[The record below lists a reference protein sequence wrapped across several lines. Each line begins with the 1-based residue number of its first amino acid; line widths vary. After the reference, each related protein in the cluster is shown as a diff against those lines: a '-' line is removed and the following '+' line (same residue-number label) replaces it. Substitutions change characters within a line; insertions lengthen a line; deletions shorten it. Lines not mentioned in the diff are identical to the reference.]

1 MANKVSKRIGI
12 VGALFLSFVLLLAIV
27 GPLLIPYDANEQ
39 VGIPFSP
46 PSLEHWLGTND
57 MGQDIMAELAE
68 GARVSL
74 IIGIIAALFATVIGT
89 TLGVVSGY
97 MGGWFD
103 NLCMR
108 LVDITLTLP
117 FLPLMIVIA
126 VYLGPSMYT
135 MIFVITLVM
144 WAGKARQIRA
154 QTLSIRNRGPVL
166 AARTMGASHTYI
178 LRKHVLPS
186 LFPIVIPQFVQA
198 VNASIM
204 MESSLSFLGMGDPLT
219 KSWGS
224 ILYYANSRSAFLTDA
239 WLWWVIPPG
248 LLIVITV
255 LAFSFMGYYLE
266 ERVNPRLNSFS
277 VKRKRKNVQKEK
289 NISAQPHDTDV
300 ILEVNQLVVS
310 FPKNGQQVRAVN
322 DVSFSLRKGEVLGLV
337 GESGSGKTTI
347 VGAIMQQL
355 KEPAHVAYANIRFHG
370 MELGQLSA
378 TQLQSI
384 RGNKIA
390 LISQA
395 AMNALNPVMTIKS
408 QLAEAILSHRKM
420 DKKEVQRRVDEMLQL
435 VGLEAKWGQS
445 YPHELS
451 GGMKQRV
458 IIAMAL
464 INEPEL
470 VIADEPTTGLDVKV
484 QVEIVNLLRDLQ
496 KRLNV
501 SMIFISHDLPVV
513 LTLTDRL
520 IIMKYGEI
528 VDEGISREVANSS
541 THPYTRR
548 LIDSIPKIR
557 PEMGQVTPFK
567 ENVMRE
573 EAIVSGDWMYQ
584 LNR

>member
-1 MANKVSKRIGI
+1 
-12 VGALFLSFVLLLAIV
+12 
-27 GPLLIPYDANEQ
+27 
-39 VGIPFSP
+39 
-46 PSLEHWLGTND
+46 
-57 MGQDIMAELAE
+57 
-68 GARVSL
+68 
-74 IIGIIAALFATVIGT
+74 
-89 TLGVVSGY
+89 
-97 MGGWFD
+97 
-103 NLCMR
+103 
-108 LVDITLTLP
+108 
-117 FLPLMIVIA
+117 MIVIA

-166 AARTMGASHTYI
+166 AARTMGASHAYI
-178 LRKHVLPS
+178 LRKHVFPS

-198 VNASIM
+198 VNASIL

-266 ERVNPRLNSFS
+266 ERVNPRLSTFS
-277 VKRKRKNVQKEK
+277 VKRRRKNVQKDKKMIE
-289 NISAQPHDTDV
+289 QPRDMDI
-300 ILEVNQLVVS
+300 ILEVDQLVVS

-322 DVSFSLRKGEVLGLV
+322 DVSFSLKKGEVLGLV

-355 KEPAHVAYANIRFHG
+355 KEPAHVEYANIRFHG

-384 RGNKIA
+384 RGNKMA

-435 VGLEAKWGQS
+435 VGLDTKWGQS

-513 LTLTDRL
+513 LTVTDRL
-520 IIMKYGEI
+520 VIMKYGEI
-528 VDEGISREVANSS
+528 VDEGVSREVADSS

-548 LIDSIPKIR
+548 LIDAIPKIR
-557 PEMGQVTPFK
+557 PEMGRATPFT

-573 EAIVSGDWMYQ
+573 EAMVSGDWMYR

>member
-1 MANKVSKRIGI
+1 MKNNVSKKIGI
-12 VGALFLSFVLLLAIV
+12 IGALFLGFVLALAII
-27 GPLLIPYDANEQ
+27 GPFIVPYDANEQ
-39 VGIPFSP
+39 VGTPFSP
-46 PSLEHWLGTND
+46 PSTEHWLGTND
-57 MGQDIMAELAE
+57 MGQDIMAELVE

-74 IIGIIAALFATVIGT
+74 IIGIVAALIATLIGT
-89 TLGVVSGY
+89 TMGVVSGY
-97 MGGWFD
+97 VGGWFD
-103 NLCMR
+103 SLCMR
-108 LVDITLTLP
+108 MVDITLTLP

-135 MIFVITLVM
+135 LIFVISLVM

-154 QTLSIRNRGPVL
+154 QTLTIRNRGPVL
-166 AARTMGASHTYI
+166 AAKTMGASHTYV
-178 LRKHVLPS
+178 LRKHVFPS

-224 ILYYANSRSAFLTDA
+224 ILFYANSRSAFLTEA
-239 WLWWVIPPG
+239 WVWWVIPPG
-248 LLIVITV
+248 LMIVMTV
-255 LAFSFMGYYLE
+255 LAFSFIGYYLE
-266 ERVNPRLNSFS
+266 DRTNPRLSKYS
-277 VKRKRKNVQKEK
+277 AQKRKNRKKRDETVAV
-289 NISAQPHDTDV
+289 SDAL
-300 ILEVNQLVVS
+300 LEVKDLNVS
-310 FPKNGQQVRAVN
+310 FPKNGKQVNAVKQ
-322 DVSFSLRKGEVLGLV
+322 VSFSLKKGEVLGIV

-347 VGAIMQQL
+347 VAAIMQQL
-355 KEPAHVAYANIRFHG
+355 KPPTQVDYQTISFNG
-370 MELGQLSA
+370 MELGELSNKE
-378 TQLQSI
+378 LQKI
-384 RGNKIA
+384 RGYKMA

-420 DKKEVQRRVDEMLQL
+420 DKQDVQIRVNEMLEL
-435 VGLEAKWGQS
+435 VGLEEKWGQA

-464 INEPEL
+464 INDPEL

-484 QVEIVNLLRDLQ
+484 QVEIVHLLRDLQ
-496 KRLNV
+496 KRLNI

-513 LTLTDRL
+513 LQLTDRL

-528 VDEGISREVANSS
+528 VEEGSSLTIAYSS

-548 LIDSIPKIR
+548 LIDSIPRILPNVTQIR
-557 PEMGQVTPFK
+557 QQK
-567 ENVMRE
+567 EG
-573 EAIVSGDWMYQ
+573 IQ
-584 LNR
+584 

>member
-1 MANKVSKRIGI
+1 MKNNVSKKIGI
-12 VGALFLSFVLLLAIV
+12 IGALFLGFVIILAVV
-27 GPLLIPYDANEQ
+27 GPFIVPYDASEQ

-46 PSLEHWLGTND
+46 PSADHWLGTND
-57 MGQDIMAELAE
+57 MGQDIMAELVE

-74 IIGIIAALFATVIGT
+74 LIGIIAALVATFIGT
-89 TLGVVSGY
+89 TIGVISGY
-97 MGGWFD
+97 VGGWFD
-103 NLCMR
+103 SLCMR

-135 MIFVITLVM
+135 LILVIALVM
-144 WAGKARQIRA
+144 WASKARQIRA
-154 QTLSIRNRGPVL
+154 QTLTIRNRGPVL
-166 AARTMGASHTYI
+166 AAKTMGASHTYV
-178 LRKHVLPS
+178 LRKHVFPS

-224 ILYYANSRSAFLTDA
+224 ILFYANSRSAFLTDA

-248 LLIVITV
+248 LMIVLTV
-255 LAFSFMGYYLE
+255 LAFSFIGYYLE
-266 ERVNPRLNSFS
+266 DRTNPRLSKYS
-277 VKRKRKNVQKEK
+277 TQQKRKKKKQRM
-289 NISAQPHDTDV
+289 DTENALEAL
-300 ILEVNQLVVS
+300 LEVNHLNVS
-310 FPKNGQQVRAVN
+310 FPKNGKQVRAVN
-322 DVSFSLRKGEVLGLV
+322 DVSFSLKKGEVLGIV

-355 KEPAHVAYANIRFHG
+355 KPPAHVDYANICFKG
-370 MELGQLSA
+370 IELGELSNA
-378 TQLQSI
+378 ELQKI
-384 RGNKIA
+384 RGNKVS

-420 DKKEVQRRVDEMLQL
+420 DKHDVQMRVNEMLQL
-435 VGLEAKWGQS
+435 VGLEEKWGQA

-464 INEPEL
+464 INDPEL

-484 QVEIVNLLRDLQ
+484 QVEIVHLLRELQ
-496 KRLNV
+496 KRLNL

-513 LTLTDRL
+513 LKLTDRL

-528 VDEGISREVANSS
+528 VEEGSSLTIAYSS

-548 LIDSIPKIR
+548 LIDSIPKIL
-557 PEMGQVTPFK
+557 PNMIHKSQQK
-567 ENVMRE
+567 EG
-573 EAIVSGDWMYQ
+573 IQ
-584 LNR
+584 

>member
-12 VGALFLSFVLLLAIV
+12 IGALFLGFVLLLAIV
-27 GPLLIPYDANEQ
+27 GPFIVPYDANEQ

-46 PSLEHWLGTND
+46 PSSEHWLGTND

-74 IIGIIAALFATVIGT
+74 IIGIVAALFATVIGT

-166 AARTMGASHTYI
+166 AARTMGASHAYI
-178 LRKHVLPS
+178 LRKHVFPS

-198 VNASIM
+198 VNASIL

-266 ERVNPRLNSFS
+266 ERVNPRLSTFS
-277 VKRKRKNVQKEK
+277 VKRRRSNVQRNKKMIE
-289 NISAQPHDTDV
+289 QPRDTDS
-300 ILEVNQLVVS
+300 ILEVNQLIVS

-322 DVSFSLRKGEVLGLV
+322 DVSFSLKKGEVLGLV

-355 KEPAHVAYANIRFHG
+355 KEPAHVEYANIRFNG

-378 TQLQSI
+378 AQLQSI
-384 RGNKIA
+384 RGNKMA

-435 VGLEAKWGQS
+435 VGLDTKWGQS

-513 LTLTDRL
+513 LTVTDRL
-520 IIMKYGEI
+520 VIMKYGEI
-528 VDEGISREVANSS
+528 VDEGVSREVADSS

-548 LIDSIPKIR
+548 LIDAIPKIR
-557 PEMGQVTPFK
+557 PEMVQATPFK

-573 EAIVSGDWMYQ
+573 EAMVSGD
-584 LNR
+584 

>member
-1 MANKVSKRIGI
+1 MGNNVSKRIGI
-12 VGALFLSFVLLLAIV
+12 IGALFLGFVIILAVV
-27 GPLLIPYDANEQ
+27 GPFLVSYEANEQ

-46 PSLEHWLGTND
+46 PSSEHWLGTND
-57 MGQDIMAELAE
+57 MGQDIMAEVVE

-74 IIGIIAALFATVIGT
+74 IIGIVAAFVATIIGT
-89 TLGVVSGY
+89 TIGVVSGY
-97 MGGWFD
+97 VGGWFD
-103 NLCMR
+103 SVCMR
-108 LVDITLTLP
+108 IVDITLTLP
-117 FLPLMIVIA
+117 FLPLMIVIG

-135 MIFVITLVM
+135 LILVITLVM

-166 AARTMGASHTYI
+166 AAKAMGANNVYI
-178 LRKHVLPS
+178 LRKHVFPS

-198 VNASIM
+198 VNVSIM

-224 ILYYANSRSAFLTDA
+224 ILFYANSRSAFLTDA

-248 LLIVITV
+248 LMIVITV

-266 ERVNPRLNSFS
+266 ERVNPRLSTFS
-277 VKRKRKNVQKEK
+277 VMTRRRRKRGKATVQP
-289 NISAQPHDTDV
+289 STTDTL
-300 ILEVNQLVVS
+300 LEVNQLVVS
-310 FPKNGQQVRAVN
+310 FPKKGQQVKAVN
-322 DVSFSLRKGEVLGLV
+322 DVSFSLQKGEVLGLV

-355 KEPAHVAYANIRFHG
+355 KPPAVVKYKNMRFKG
-370 MELGQLSA
+370 KELGQLSEKE
-378 TQLQSI
+378 LQSL

-408 QLAEAILSHRKM
+408 QLAEAILSHQKM
-420 DKKEVQRRVDEMLQL
+420 DKKEVQERVDEMLQL
-435 VGLEAKWGQS
+435 VGLHPKWGQS

-458 IIAMAL
+458 IITMAL
-464 INEPEL
+464 MNEPEL

-496 KRLNV
+496 KRLNL

-513 LTLTDRL
+513 LSLTDRL
-520 IIMKYGEI
+520 VIMKYGEI
-528 VDEGISREVANSS
+528 VDEGSSLVVANSS
-541 THPYTRR
+541 SHPYTRR

-557 PEMGQVTPFK
+557 P
-567 ENVMRE
+567 
-573 EAIVSGDWMYQ
+573 AIVQGKSS
-584 LNR
+584 